1 MHGILSACIIN
12 PSNLSSILSHKI
24 NTDWMRLRFIV
35 SIPVVVVVVDLD
47 DVGVAVAVHVYS
59 CIVFF
64 LVGFGCCC
72 CSLVLCVFRSRFSVY
87 SSFRGDGLRRNVNQ

>member
-64 LVGFGCCC
+64 LWDLAVVVVVRWF
-72 CSLVLCVFRSRFSVY
+72 CV
-87 SSFRGDGLRRNVNQ
+87 SFARVFQFIRVFEVTAYDGT

>member
-64 LVGFGCCC
+64 FCGIWLLLLLFAAFVCL
-72 CSLVLCVFRSRFSVY
+72 SLVFFSLFEFSR
-87 SSFRGDGLRRNVNQ
+87 